1 MLELNK
7 ITEITENDVYEI
19 AIRLAA
25 GRWGGAMNN
34 PGAVAAVTTDVPITD
49 SDVAE
54 FMADIFEDRIHYNGA
69 QGWFEWDGT
78 VHQRDMTDTLGVAL
92 AVRYARALTK
102 VMDAVLG
109 EISRWQVQADKD
121 RAMKL
126 VGPVAEYLKR
136 IKNNN
141 GMRGLVSS
149 LRDVFT
155 VDNNYFDRDHMW
167 AVMRDGR
174 VIHLA
179 KSLGYGKL
187 VIEEPSP
194 ARPVTRKLGISVDE
208 DVSGRPE
215 RFLHYLRATVSSD
228 EEITYLQTAAGAAL
242 LGEGTAKNIPHLVG
256 PPHTFKSVYL
266 ATLDEVFGD
275 YAGTLPATAL
285 VARYGGGTNFAQS
298 RARGVRFLW
307 LSEPQTTRTDD
318 AFLKNLSGGGEPI
331 NTEEKGKDS
340 VAWRAQCVLHI
351 AANHIVKFDSRDTA
365 IVSRMNIVE
374 FKNQVKEENIIPNL
388 HEELVDHEGDQIF
401 MWILEGAMKYAADN
415 VIKVPAIIRDRGQDH
430 VVESSPVLRWL
441 QEMFADGELVRLE
454 RQVKAQMVK
463 ERDAWAKFEQ
473 WCFENMEQKR
483 INKRDW
489 LTEIYAYLGIPK
501 HVASATSPVKNPDK
515 VKVVY
520 GIGDPALMVGENDLG
535 LGPLDGPVSWG
546 EMNGK

>member
-1 MLELNK
+1 MNK
-7 ITEITENDVYEI
+7 INEITESDVYEI

-25 GRWGGAMNN
+25 GRWGGALNN
-34 PGAVAAVTTDVPITD
+34 PSAVAGVVAELPLSDM
-49 SDVAE
+49 DVAA
-54 FMADIFEDRIHYNGA
+54 FMADIFGERIHYNGA

-78 VHQRDMTDTLGVAL
+78 VHQRDYTDTLGIAL
-92 AVRYARALTK
+92 ATRFSRALSK
-102 VMDAVLG
+102 VTDAVRS
-109 EISRWQVQADKD
+109 EIARWSDQTD
-121 RAMKL
+121 RERGMKFL
-126 VGPVAEYLKR
+126 APALTYLER
-136 IKNNN
+136 TKNNA
-141 GMRGLVSS
+141 GMRGLTSV

-179 KSLGYGKL
+179 KSIGFERLI
-187 VIEEPSP
+187 IEEPSP
-194 ARPVTRKLGISVDE
+194 ARPVTRKLGVSVE
-208 DVSGRPE
+208 EGVTGRPE
-215 RFLHYLRATVSSD
+215 RFLRYLRATVSSD

-266 ATLDEVFGD
+266 ATLDQVFGD

-340 VAWRAQCVLHI
+340 VAWKAQCVLHI

-374 FKNQVKEENIIPNL
+374 FNNQVKEEDIIPDL
-388 HEELVDHEGDQIF
+388 HSELVDHEGDEIF
-401 MWILEGAMKYAADN
+401 MWIFEGALRYANEN

-441 QEMFADGELVRLE
+441 KEMVADGELVRLE
-454 RQVKAQMVK
+454 KQVKSHMVK
-463 ERDAWAKFEQ
+463 EKDAWAKFEQ
-473 WCFENMEQKR
+473 WCFDNMEPKR

-489 LTEIYAYLGIPK
+489 LSEIYAYLGVPK
-501 HVASATSPVKNPDK
+501 HVATPTNPVKNQDK

-520 GIGDPALMVGENDLG
+520 GIGDPALMVDLG
-535 LGPLDGPVSWG
+535 ETGYGKPDGPVSWG
-546 EMNGK
+546 EMLGGN